1 LTAERIEYD
10 NTVVRTFIG
19 NRMKPITRLPALN
32 RRIAIQ
38 EIGVFSKKLSLMM
51 KDIREQM
58 LAPRPRKRAPTFS
71 ISQMASFCGTDRV
84 RVNYVLGKE
93 DSPLPKGELQGN
105 GKSRIFTLAETQE
118 WIRAEAGIS
127 ARPADQPGEIVV
139 VANFK
144 GGSCKT
150 TTAMSLAQGLTL
162 RGRKV
167 LVVDLDPQAS
177 LTELCGMYAEQDV
190 NENDTVLPLI
200 YRDEPDLR
208 YAAKETYWHNLDVIP
223 AATAISAAE
232 FVIPSKVAESKNFP
246 FWRIIGDGLQP
257 LREKYDYIIID
268 TSPSMSYLTIN
279 GLMAANAMVMP
290 LVPESLDFIS
300 STQFWSLFAD
310 LCETFAHL
318 EPTKVFDFIS
328 VLLSKVDNSQSSAA
342 SVIRSWSQR
351 AYGDWLLPIEIPSS
365 SVVGSEALEFAT
377 IFDVEGWTGSKK
389 TLDRVRDPFEAFCRQ
404 VDEEFMAKW
413 SKS

>member
-1 LTAERIEYD
+1 
-10 NTVVRTFIG
+10 
-19 NRMKPITRLPALN
+19 MKPITRLPALN

-38 EIGVFSKKLSLMM
+38 EIGAFSKKLSLMM

-58 LAPRPRKRAPTFS
+58 LAPRPRKRAPAFG
-71 ISQMASFCGTDRV
+71 ISQVATFCGTDRV
-84 RVNYVLGKE
+84 RVNYVLGKD
-93 DSPLPKGELQGN
+93 DSPLPKGALQGN

-118 WIRAEAGIS
+118 WIRAEAGI
-127 ARPADQPGEIVV
+127 AQRPAGQPGEIVV

-150 TTAMSLAQGLTL
+150 TTAMSLGQGLTL

-190 NENDTVLPLI
+190 NENDTVMPLI

-208 YAAKETYWHNLDVIP
+208 YAIKETYWHNLHVIP
-223 AATAISAAE
+223 AATPISAAE

-257 LREKYDYIIID
+257 LRDEYDYIILD

-318 EPTKVFDFIS
+318 EPNKVFDFIS
-328 VLLSKVDNSQSSAA
+328 VLLSKVDNSQTSATA
-342 SVIRSWSQR
+342 VIRSWSQR
-351 AYGDWLLPIEIPSS
+351 AYGDWLLPIEIPAS

-404 VDEEFMAKW
+404 VDEEFIAKW